1 MSAQDRI
8 RSFYQGWFIQEPILF
23 SVVNTHKLV
32 QNNKIKTMRVG
43 KGLIEFNES
52 FINNLSE
59 EDLKQLLIFEAFRI
73 LCKHPYER
81 KRSNPIANLT
91 GSNVTVQEYLATHLE
106 MPQAREMFKN
116 LLKSNRTKEQKNFV
130 KMYGELE
137 GLEDSELEEMTGM
150 SKAKLRSIRESIP
163 DMDEDELHKRHFEF
177 YYNLVDQNLPEMIQQ
192 SPTFEK
198 LKEAIEKALGDE
210 QNSGGQ
216 GEGEEKNSGGQG
228 EGEGKEQGGNM
239 SDHFDPQNA
248 LEQHANWGE
257 DELQKNEINNAI
269 QQAQVTNNWG
279 SVPGSMQ
286 DMLVASLNPKVDYK
300 AILKS
305 FRASVLA
312 SETVMNRMRPSRR
325 YGFGF
330 PGRKRDFTTRLAF
343 FVDVSGSM
351 TNDILQKGF
360 GVINKFFKY
369 GVKETDVYQFD
380 TELKDEKPLKMF
392 KAQKEIKLLG
402 RGGTDFQCV
411 LDHLAKVP
419 EYDGVIIYTDGYS
432 YRPTPPKGLKTKNI
446 LWLYDTETNYNECK
460 ENLKGIGRAAYIRSD
475 REY

>member
-1 MSAQDRI
+1 MSAQDKI
-8 RSFYQGWFIQEPILF
+8 RSFYQSWFITEPILF
-23 SVVNTHKLV
+23 SVVNTHKLTV
-32 QNNKIKTMRVG
+32 NNKIKTLRVG
-43 KGLIEFNES
+43 RGLIEFNEG
-52 FINNLSE
+52 FIDNLKDG
-59 EDLKQLLIFEAFRI
+59 DLKQLLVFEAFRI

-81 KRSNPIANLT
+81 KRPNPIANLT

-116 LLKSNRTKEQKNFV
+116 LLKTNRSKEQEKFAE
-130 KMYGELE
+130 MYEQLE
-137 GLEDSELEEMTGM
+137 EVEDSELESMTGM
-150 SKAKLRSIRESIP
+150 SKAKLSSIRDSIP
-163 DMDEDELHKRHFEF
+163 DMTEEELRKRHFEF
-177 YYNLVDQNLPEMIQQ
+177 YYNLVDQNLPEMIES
-192 SPTFEK
+192 SPTFEQM
-198 LKEAIEKALGDE
+198 KEALSNEPGEGGGDGDE
-210 QNSGGQ
+210 NGDETCDQQ
-216 GEGEEKNSGGQG
+216 GEDSSKPGDI
-228 EGEGKEQGGNM
+228 
-239 SDHFDPQNA
+239 SDHFDPMNA
-248 LEQHANWGE
+248 LDQHSNWGE

-269 QQAQVTNNWG
+269 QNAQVTNQWG

-286 DMLVASLNPKVDYK
+286 DMLTASLSPKVDYRS
-300 AILKS
+300 ILKK
-305 FRASVLA
+305 FRASVLS
-312 SETVMNRMRPSRR
+312 SESVSNRMRPSRR

-330 PGRKRDFTTRLAF
+330 PGRRREFTTQLAF

-392 KAQKEIKLLG
+392 KAQKDIKLLG

-411 LDHLAKVP
+411 VDHLAKLP

-432 YRPTPPKGLKTKNI
+432 SRPKVPKGMKTKNI

-475 REY
+475 KEY

>member
-1 MSAQDRI
+1 MSAQDKI
-8 RSFYQGWFIQEPILF
+8 RSFYQSWFITEPILF
-23 SVVNTHKLV
+23 AVVNTHKLTP
-32 QNNKIKTMRVG
+32 NNKLKTLRVG
-43 KGLIEFNES
+43 KGLIEFNEE
-52 FINNLSE
+52 FINKQSE

-81 KRSNPIANLT
+81 KRQNPIANLT

-106 MPQAREMFKN
+106 MPQAREMFQN
-116 LLKSNRTKEQKNFV
+116 LLKTNRTKEQEKFAE
-130 KMYGELE
+130 MYGELE
-137 GLEDSELEEMTGM
+137 EMEDSELEGMTGM
-150 SKAKLRSIRESIP
+150 SKAKLRSIRDSIP
-163 DMDEDELHKRHFEF
+163 DMTEEELRKRHFEF
-177 YYNLVDQNLPEMIQQ
+177 YYNLVDQNLPEMIES
-192 SPTFEK
+192 SPTFEG
-198 LKEAIEKALGDE
+198 LKDAIDKALGEGPGGEGDGE
-210 QNSGGQ
+210 EAEGQ
-216 GEGEEKNSGGQG
+216 GQGDGSQEGGD
-228 EGEGKEQGGNM
+228 M

-248 LEQHANWGE
+248 LEQHGNWGE

-269 QQAQVTNNWG
+269 QDAQVTNKWG

-286 DMLVASLNPKVDYK
+286 DMLTASLNPKVDYK
-300 AILKS
+300 SILKK
-305 FRASVLA
+305 FRASVLS
-312 SETVMNRMRPSRR
+312 SETVTNRMRPSRR

-330 PGRKRDFTTRLAF
+330 PGRRRDFTTRLAF

-411 LDHLAKVP
+411 VDHLAKVP

-432 YRPTPPKGLKTKNI
+432 YRPTIPKGLKTKNI

>member
-8 RSFYQGWFIQEPILF
+8 RSFYQSWFITEPILF
-23 SVVNTHKLV
+23 SVVNTHKLTI
-32 QNNKIKTMRVG
+32 NNKIKTLRVG
-43 KGLIEFNES
+43 KGLIEFNEV
-52 FINNLSE
+52 FIKELKE

-81 KRSNPIANLT
+81 KRPNPIANLT

-116 LLKSNRTKEQKNFV
+116 LLASNRSKEQEKFA
-130 KMYGELE
+130 KMYEQLE
-137 GLEDSELEEMTGM
+137 EVEDSELEEMTGM
-150 SKAKLRSIRESIP
+150 SKAKLRSIRDSIP
-163 DMDEDELHKRHFEF
+163 DMTEEELRKRHFEF
-177 YYNLVDQNLPEMIQQ
+177 YYNLVDQNLPEMIEG
-192 SPTFEK
+192 SPSFEK
-198 LKEAIEKALGDE
+198 MKEAIQQAGGSGEGDGE
-210 QNSGGQ
+210 Q
-216 GEGEEKNSGGQG
+216 GEEEDGDSSGNQP
-228 EGEGKEQGGNM
+228 GGNM
-239 SDHFDPQNA
+239 ADHFDPMNA
-248 LEQHANWGE
+248 LDQHTNWGE

-269 QQAQVTNNWG
+269 QDAQVTNNWG

-286 DMLVASLNPKVDYK
+286 DMLTASLSPKVDYRN
-300 AILKS
+300 ILKK
-305 FRASVLA
+305 FRASVLS
-312 SETVMNRMRPSRR
+312 SETISNRMRPSRR

-330 PGRKRDFTTRLAF
+330 PGRRREFTTRLAF

-360 GVINKFFKY
+360 SVINKFFKY

-380 TELKDEKPLKMF
+380 TELKHEKPLKMF
-392 KAQKEIKLLG
+392 KAQKDIKLLG

-411 LDHLAKVP
+411 IDHMAKVP

-432 YRPTPPKGLKTKNI
+432 SRPKVPKGMKTKNI